1 MEFRVLIHS
10 QDAQLFLLLQH
21 ILAAEGFLASLTDRM
36 EQTASDVR
44 AIIVDCSQ
52 FGSDPGRLRAV
63 SEAFRKTAV
72 VLLLNGTAGMAPAIG
87 ELARADLVLGRPF
100 DPALLIRFL
109 LRMRLDALLGVSRL
123 ASADRVLRFCD
134 IELNTETVRVRRNG
148 HHVALTALQFR
159 LLHYL
164 MRHPA
169 TVLSREQLIEAGWP
183 LDADVE
189 PRTVDIHMG
198 HIRRAL
204 RTFGPNLIRTVR
216 KIGYTLDVPPA
227 SC

>member
-21 ILAAEGFLASLTDRM
+21 ILATEGFVASLTDRM
-36 EQTASDVR
+36 EETASDVR

-52 FGSDPGRLRAV
+52 FEPDPGRLLAV
-63 SEAFRKTAV
+63 REAFRETAV
-72 VLLLNGTAGMAPAIG
+72 VLLVSGTASTAPAMV

-109 LRMRLDALLGVSRL
+109 LRLRLDAYLGGCRL
-123 ASADRVLRFCD
+123 ASTDHVLRFCD

-148 HHVALTALQFR
+148 HPVALTALQFR

-183 LDADVE
+183 LHTDVE

-204 RTFGPNLIRTVR
+204 RTFGPDLIRTVR
-216 KIGYTLDVPPA
+216 KTGYALDVPPA
-227 SC
+227 S